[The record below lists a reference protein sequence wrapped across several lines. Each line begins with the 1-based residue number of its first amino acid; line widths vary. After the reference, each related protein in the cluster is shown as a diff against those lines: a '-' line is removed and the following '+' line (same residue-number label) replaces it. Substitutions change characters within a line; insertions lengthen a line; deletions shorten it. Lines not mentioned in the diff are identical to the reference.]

1 MAMLAAAAI
10 AWLGLVVHNVAD
22 LPGQTL
28 FSPET
33 LLPGLFTA
41 LLLWLHR
48 VQRRAGAA
56 VLLGW
61 AAVNAV
67 IGGVLSVLPL
77 PVWPFDPEQ
86 SVRHYSFHL
95 LYAVTQV
102 PLLVAAWQEVRA
114 RGER

>member
-1 MAMLAAAAI
+1 MLAAAVI

-33 LLPGLFTA
+33 VLPGLFTVM
-41 LLLWLHR
+41 LLWLRR
-48 VQRRAGAA
+48 VRRRAGAA

-77 PVWPFDPEQ
+77 PVWPFVPEQ
-86 SVRHYSFHL
+86 SLRHYSFHV
-95 LYAVTQV
+95 LYVVTQL
-102 PLLVAAWQEVRA
+102 PLLVAAWREVRT
-114 RGER
+114 RVG